1 MSERKTA
8 KVLLFS
14 IWAAGFKTFNVLIGR
29 TKKISPSCGD
39 IKQAEQAR
47 GTVIKHRLL
56 PEPKFLHK

>member
-29 TKKISPSCGD
+29 TKKIIPSRGD
-39 IKQAEQAR
+39 IKQAEQPR
-47 GTVIKHRLL
+47 GTMTKHNLL
-56 PEPKFLHK
+56 PELKYLHK